1 MWTQVPTYGL
11 RFISMP
17 LIPTDDPA
25 LATRVK
31 RQLMGFVSYM
41 MFVVPMIYA
50 VRSGWLRLGYG
61 GLALLVA
68 VAFTIN
74 LGFLFAIRSGYTRR
88 FADPSLM
95 VLQVGIACVT
105 ALVIGYY
112 LDQARIITVML
123 FFTAFFF
130 GIFSFSRRQ
139 YLGLTIVAVVGY
151 ALMLLLKLS
160 ANHIN
165 ANALHLELLHF
176 MMLVIV
182 LLWMSLLGSY
192 IAQLRES
199 LARKKDAL
207 ATALE
212 RLKELSSHDEL
223 TGLHNRRHLMHILDQ
238 QQERALRH
246 EEPFAL
252 CILDLDHFKRINDT
266 HGHGV
271 GDEALRGFSE
281 RIRAHLRGMDIIGRG
296 DNSDSTFGRYGGEE
310 FLLVL
315 PYAGDTSARACVERL
330 RNAINAMPFPT
341 SAGGLPITF
350 SAGVAHYRKGETIA
364 AMLDRADA
372 ALYRAKAEGRD
383 RVEIADAP
391 PLESS

>member
-1 MWTQVPTYGL
+1 ML
-11 RFISMP
+11 AMA

-25 LATRVK
+25 LATRVR
-31 RQLMGFVSYM
+31 RQIMGFMSYM
-41 MFVVPMIYA
+41 MFVLPLLYA
-50 VRSGWLRLGYG
+50 EHNGWFRLGYG
-61 GLALLVA
+61 GLAWLVA
-68 VAFTIN
+68 AAMTVN
-74 LGFLFAIRSGYTRR
+74 LGFLIAIRSGYSRR

-95 VLQVGIACVT
+95 VLQVGIAGLL

-160 ANHIN
+160 ANHID

-223 TGLHNRRHLMHILDQ
+223 TGLHNRRHLMEILEQ

-246 EEPFAL
+246 DEPFAV

-281 RIRAHLRGMDIIGRG
+281 RIRAHMRGMDIIGRG

-315 PYAGDTSARACVERL
+315 PYAEDASARACVERL
-330 RNAINAMPFPT
+330 RNAINAAPFPT
-341 SAGGLPITF
+341 SAGELAITF
-350 SAGVAHYRKGETIA
+350 STGIAHYCKGETIA

-372 ALYRAKAEGRD
+372 ALYRAKTAGRD
-383 RVEIADAP
+383 RVEIAGSL
-391 PLESS
+391 PLAIS

>member
-1 MWTQVPTYGL
+1 MA
-11 RFISMP
+11 

-31 RQLMGFVSYM
+31 RQLMGFMSYM

-50 VRSGWLRLGYG
+50 VHSGWLRLGYG
-61 GLALLVA
+61 GLAWLVV

-74 LGFLFAIRSGYTRR
+74 VGFLFAIRSGYTRR

-95 VLQVGIACVT
+95 VLQVGIACAT

-151 ALMLLLKLS
+151 ALMWLLKIS
-160 ANHIN
+160 ANHID

-223 TGLHNRRHLMHILDQ
+223 TGLHNRRHLMGVLDQ

-246 EEPFAL
+246 DEPFAL
-252 CILDLDHFKRINDT
+252 CLLDLDNFKRINDT

-271 GDEALRGFSE
+271 GDEVLRGFSE
-281 RIRAHLRGMDIIGRG
+281 RIRAHMRGMDIIARG
-296 DNSDSTFGRYGGEE
+296 DNSGSIDSSFGRYGGEE

-315 PYAGDTSARACVERL
+315 PYAEDASARACVERL
-330 RNAINAMPFPT
+330 RKAINASPFPT
-341 SAGGLPITF
+341 SAGELAITF
-350 SAGVAHYRKGETIA
+350 SAGVAHYCKGETIA

-372 ALYRAKAEGRD
+372 ALYHAKAEGRD
-383 RVEIADAP
+383 RVEIAGTMQPART
-391 PLESS
+391 

>member
-1 MWTQVPTYGL
+1 M
-11 RFISMP
+11 S

-41 MFVVPMIYA
+41 MFLLPLLYA
-50 VRSGWLRLGYG
+50 VHSGWLRLGYG
-61 GLALLVA
+61 GLAWLLALAIV
-68 VAFTIN
+68 VN
-74 LGFLFAIRSGYTRR
+74 LGFLIAIRSGYSRR
-88 FADPSLM
+88 FNDPSLM
-95 VLQVGIACVT
+95 VLQVGIACLL

-112 LDQARIITVML
+112 LEQARIITVML

-139 YLGLTIVAVVGY
+139 YLGLTSAAVIGY
-151 ALMLLLKLS
+151 AVMLLLKFS
-160 ANHIN
+160 ANHIHG
-165 ANALHLELLHF
+165 NALHLELLHF

-192 IAQLRES
+192 FARLRES
-199 LARKKDAL
+199 LARQRNAL

-223 TGLHNRRHLMHILDQ
+223 TGLHNRRHLMQILNQ

-246 EEPFAL
+246 DEPFAL

-315 PYAGDTSARACVERL
+315 PYAEDTSARACVERL

-341 SAGGLPITF
+341 SAGELPITF

-364 AMLDRADA
+364 AMLGRADA
-372 ALYRAKAEGRD
+372 ALYRAKTAGRD
-383 RVEIADAP
+383 FVEIADTP
-391 PLESS
+391 PLAPDLAF

>member
-1 MWTQVPTYGL
+1 MA
-11 RFISMP
+11 

-31 RQLMGFVSYM
+31 RQLMGFMSYM
-41 MFVVPMIYA
+41 MFVLPLLYA
-50 VRSGWLRLGYG
+50 VHSGWLRLGYS
-61 GLALLVA
+61 GLAWLLALAIMV
-68 VAFTIN
+68 N
-74 LGFLFAIRSGYTRR
+74 LGFLIAIRSGYSRR
-88 FADPSLM
+88 FTDPSLM
-95 VLQVGIACVT
+95 VSQVSIACLM

-112 LDQARIITVML
+112 IDQARIITVML

-139 YLGLTIVAVVGY
+139 YLILTIAAVVGY
-151 ALMLLLKLS
+151 AVMLLLKFS
-160 ANHIN
+160 VHQIRGNT
-165 ANALHLELLHF
+165 LHLEVLHF
-176 MMLVIV
+176 MMLIIV

-192 IAQLRES
+192 FAQLRES
-199 LARKKDAL
+199 LARQRNAL

-246 EEPFAL
+246 DEPFAL

-315 PYAGDTSARACVERL
+315 PYAEDASARACVERL

-341 SAGGLPITF
+341 SAGKLPITF
-350 SAGVAHYRKGETIA
+350 SAGVAHYCKGETIA

-372 ALYRAKAEGRD
+372 ALYRAKTAGRD
-383 RVEIADAP
+383 RVEIADTSLPA
-391 PLESS
+391 SS

>member
-1 MWTQVPTYGL
+1 MHAM
-11 RFISMP
+11 S
-17 LIPTDDPA
+17 LIPTHDPA

-31 RQLMGFVSYM
+31 RQLMGFMSYL
-41 MFVVPMIYA
+41 MFLLPMLYA
-50 VRSGWLRLGYG
+50 VHNGWLRFGYG
-61 GLALLVA
+61 GLAGLVA
-68 VAFTIN
+68 AAAVVN
-74 LGFLFAIRSGYTRR
+74 LGFLIAIRSGYTRR

-95 VLQVGIACVT
+95 ALQVGIACVL

-139 YLGLTIVAVVGY
+139 YLSLTIVAVVGY
-151 ALMLLLKLS
+151 AVMLLLKVS
-160 ANHIN
+160 ANHIRG
-165 ANALHLELLHF
+165 NALHLELLHF

-182 LLWMSLLGSY
+182 LVWMSLLGSY
-192 IAQLRES
+192 IAQLRGS
-199 LARKKDAL
+199 LARRKDAL

-223 TGLHNRRHLMHILDQ
+223 TGLHNRRHLMDILDQ

-246 EEPFAL
+246 DEPFAL

-315 PYAGDTSARACVERL
+315 PYAEDASARACVERL
-330 RNAINAMPFPT
+330 RNAISAAPFPT
-341 SAGGLPITF
+341 SAGELAITF
-350 SAGVAHYRKGETIA
+350 SAGVARYCKGETIA

-372 ALYRAKAEGRD
+372 ALYRAKTAGRD
-383 RVEIADAP
+383 RVEIAEA
-391 PLESS
+391 LLIAVS

>member
-1 MWTQVPTYGL
+1 MA
-11 RFISMP
+11 

-41 MFVVPMIYA
+41 MFVGPMFYA
-50 VRSGWLRLGYG
+50 VSSGWLRLGYG
-61 GLALLVA
+61 GLAWLV
-68 VAFTIN
+68 VAAFVVN

-160 ANHIN
+160 ANHID
-165 ANALHLELLHF
+165 ANAQHLELLHF
-176 MMLVIV
+176 MMLAIV

-223 TGLHNRRHLMHILDQ
+223 TGLHNRRHLMEVLDQ
-238 QQERALRH
+238 QLERALRH
-246 EEPFAL
+246 DEPFAL
-252 CILDLDHFKRINDT
+252 CILDMDHFKRINDT

-281 RIRAHLRGMDIIGRG
+281 RIRAHLRGMDTIGRG
-296 DNSDSTFGRYGGEE
+296 DNSQSTFGRYGGEE

-315 PYAGDTSARACVERL
+315 PYAEDASARACVERL
-330 RNAINAMPFPT
+330 RNAINATPFPT
-341 SAGGLPITF
+341 SAGALAITF
-350 SAGVAHYRKGETIA
+350 SAGVAHYCKGETIA

-383 RVEIADAP
+383 RVEVASTA
-391 PLESS
+391 LASS